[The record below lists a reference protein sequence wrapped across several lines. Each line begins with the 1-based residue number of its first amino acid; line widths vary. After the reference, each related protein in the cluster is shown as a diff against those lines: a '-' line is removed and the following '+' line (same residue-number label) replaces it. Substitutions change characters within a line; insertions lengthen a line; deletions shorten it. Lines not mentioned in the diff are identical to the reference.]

1 MKMLPLGLAALI
13 LMAAAPA
20 VAGDQDF
27 TLANGTGYTIEQV
40 YVAASRSDNWEED
53 VMGRDVLADG
63 EEVDILFDAAEGECN
78 FDLKVVYDDG
88 EVATWSRLNICA
100 ISTVSIYYNRATGR
114 TWAETD

>member
-1 MKMLPLGLAALI
+1 MKTLVAGLAAL
-13 LMAAAPA
+13 LVLAAAPA

-53 VMGRDVLADG
+53 VMGLDVLANG

-88 EVATWSRLNICA
+88 EEATWSRLNLCA
-100 ISTVSIYYNRATGR
+100 ISTVSIFYNRATGR
-114 TWAETD
+114 TWAETE